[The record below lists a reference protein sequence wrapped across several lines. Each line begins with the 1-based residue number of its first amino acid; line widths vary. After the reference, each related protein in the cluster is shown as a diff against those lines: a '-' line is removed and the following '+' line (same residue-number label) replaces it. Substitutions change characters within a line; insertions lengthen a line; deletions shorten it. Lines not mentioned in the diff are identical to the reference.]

1 MHFRQLA
8 FTAGLVNRTIVL
20 PNVGNSRLGACNEH
34 EFGFYYSHEWLD
46 NNRDH
51 FKYITLKHFKD
62 WLEERDAV
70 GTKPTSQ
77 DIILQLEATRQ
88 HFSDN
93 QVNCWQS
100 WLDMQDLPVRHLDL
114 ADRESSSGVEIE
126 NKIVSFLKGPS
137 EEEVYSNVAVGRNLE
152 VLSVF
157 YDRRFP
163 FIQNPASQTALTY
176 SDQLTNLARDMADSI
191 SPFLAI
197 HWRTERIEPAS
208 NLEKCARTLV
218 HKIQNT
224 TPSIPN
230 IFLLTDYPHL
240 LNSTL
245 AQTYNGTSGSFRPS
259 QISESHHAAMRYL
272 YEHAKVTLTTFADPN
287 EVQGLPAN
295 WTLLHMPAL
304 STSEG
309 DIVQG
314 DKGVLGIIDKMMA
327 MRGHWFLAGQ
337 PGVCGRSSSFTNRIV
352 AEREYLLEKEN
363 AGFGNIVDYFDLP
376 ESDTTI

>member
-1 MHFRQLA
+1 
-8 FTAGLVNRTIVL
+8 
-20 PNVGNSRLGACNEH
+20 
-34 EFGFYYSHEWLD
+34 
-46 NNRDH
+46 
-51 FKYITLKHFKD
+51 
-62 WLEERDAV
+62 
-70 GTKPTSQ
+70 
-77 DIILQLEATRQ
+77 
-88 HFSDN
+88 
-93 QVNCWQS
+93 
-100 WLDMQDLPVRHLDL
+100 
-114 ADRESSSGVEIE
+114 
-126 NKIVSFLKGPS
+126 
-137 EEEVYSNVAVGRNLE
+137 
-152 VLSVF
+152 
-157 YDRRFP
+157 
-163 FIQNPASQTALTY
+163 
-176 SDQLTNLARDMADSI
+176 MADSI